1 MFGYKKLPLMND
13 KKARKTKNKSGMKSS
28 FDVLGSYTGSY
39 IAGEHEEP
47 VQDVDDL

>member
-1 MFGYKKLPLMND
+1 MN
-13 KKARKTKNKSGMKSS
+13 KNGKNPKRINHNKMKSS

-39 IAGEHEEP
+39 IAGENEEP

>member
-1 MFGYKKLPLMND
+1 MSKKKISR
-13 KKARKTKNKSGMKSS
+13 KKTSDMKSS
-28 FDVLGSYTGSY
+28 FDVLGSYTGNY

>member
-1 MFGYKKLPLMND
+1 MKK
-13 KKARKTKNKSGMKSS
+13 KKTKQKPPVDMASG

-39 IAGEHEEP
+39 LAGETEDP

>member
-1 MFGYKKLPLMND
+1 MNKK
-13 KKARKTKNKSGMKSS
+13 KKATPSKKNKMKSS

-39 IAGEHEEP
+39 IAGINEEP